1 MEIILHQLQRL
12 KINQMIRDKV
22 NPMIPILILIL
33 ILILDDL
40 MTQVV

>member
-1 MEIILHQLQRL
+1 METILHQLQRH
-12 KINQMIRDKV
+12 KISQMIRDKV

-33 ILILDDL
+33 ILEDL